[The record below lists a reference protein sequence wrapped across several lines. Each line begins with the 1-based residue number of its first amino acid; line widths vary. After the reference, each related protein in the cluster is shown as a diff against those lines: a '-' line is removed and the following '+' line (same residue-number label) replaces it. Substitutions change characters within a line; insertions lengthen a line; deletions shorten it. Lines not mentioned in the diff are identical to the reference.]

1 LAAPSDEVGR
11 TFFLFIIYFTVLLAS
26 PYWQDKDKQKD
37 LSVPG
42 AGVSVLSAM
51 CSAYL

>member
-1 LAAPSDEVGR
+1 MKLNKYLAFNFNPL
-11 TFFLFIIYFTVLLAS
+11 FLHFITYFTTLLAS

-42 AGVSVLSAM
+42 AGVSVI
-51 CSAYL
+51 